1 MAGGIDLNG
10 AILDESA
17 ERNVTRLTHLTSQSL
32 GRRPLNNSATVGF
45 FNRIINEN
53 WRIWRIDSNIF
64 VCTIFAYRKVFS
76 TDPRAPR
83 LDKAEPRFGV
93 DLLRLTRRCRGID
106 KYVSSRAQLTID
118 DVHCLSVLFS
128 DHPASVKRLSELAN
142 VSSTRASKILK
153 DLEQRGY
160 VSRTPDAVDR
170 RKERV
175 LLTETGSLK
184 VQRILSFYAEIG
196 SELMTS
202 WRPELAQD
210 FSWLLET
217 INQAR

>member
-1 MAGGIDLNG
+1 
-10 AILDESA
+10 
-17 ERNVTRLTHLTSQSL
+17 
-32 GRRPLNNSATVGF
+32 
-45 FNRIINEN
+45 
-53 WRIWRIDSNIF
+53 
-64 VCTIFAYRKVFS
+64 
-76 TDPRAPR
+76 
-83 LDKAEPRFGV
+83 
-93 DLLRLTRRCRGID
+93 
-106 KYVSSRAQLTID
+106 
-118 DVHCLSVLFS
+118 VHCLSVLFS